1 MKDSEL
7 SHLRKDT
14 AMIHTVELDK
24 QTASFVRQLEE
35 QRRIEKNLMV
45 ERVRGTK
52 EGLESVFHDIRERVE
67 ALERMTSSVSTS
79 YIAPIGWSQLIFA
92 GTDGNSNMIMSGDR
106 DDILCKHDRVRYLE
120 DSNYL
125 RLSANPHYVERVLP
139 NKSAHARAAANP
151 STWDN
156 LGYVHVGYST
166 SLALPVSLEP
176 TTVSILSRLNT
187 LFNWVEV
194 NAVAEDWHAHVAA
207 IARLWVAYDG
217 EFRQTPP
224 AQFVNL
230 LATPKEVKT
239 HQHMESLAPSAALA
253 MQLEVSPGSGTT
265 LTMYE
270 SIELVATTP
279 NGHAYID
286 GVFAWEPLAVQ
297 VREG

>member
-1 MKDSEL
+1 M
-7 SHLRKDT
+7 
-14 AMIHTVELDK
+14 MHTVELDK

-45 ERVRGTK
+45 ERVRGAK

-79 YIAPIGWSQLIFA
+79 YIAPIGWSQLIFTGA
-92 GTDGNSNMIMSGDR
+92 DGQSSNTIMFGDPEAA
-106 DDILCKHDRVRYLE
+106 LCKHDRILYLE
-120 DSNYL
+120 DANYL
-125 RLSANPHYVERVLP
+125 RLSANPHYVERILP

-166 SLALPVSLEP
+166 LLAIPASLEA
-176 TTVSILSRLNT
+176 TTVSIMSRVNT

-194 NAVAEDWHAHVAA
+194 NAVADDWHAHVAA

-239 HQHMESLAPSAALA
+239 HQNMASLAPSAALA

-265 LTMYE
+265 LTIYE

-279 NGHAYID
+279 NGHAYVD
-286 GVFAWEPLAVQ
+286 GIFAWEPVAVQ

>member
-1 MKDSEL
+1 
-7 SHLRKDT
+7 
-14 AMIHTVELDK
+14 MIHTLELDK
-24 QTASFVRQLEE
+24 QTTSFVRQLEE

-67 ALERMTSSVSTS
+67 ALERMNSSVSTS

-92 GTDGNSNMIMSGDR
+92 GTDGHSNSIMSGDR
-106 DDILCKHDRVRYLE
+106 DDTLCKHDRVRYLE
-120 DSNYL
+120 DASYL

-166 SLALPVSLEP
+166 SLSLPASLEP

-253 MQLEVSPGSGTT
+253 MQLDVSPGSGTT

>member
-1 MKDSEL
+1 
-7 SHLRKDT
+7 
-14 AMIHTVELDK
+14 MIHTLELDK

-92 GTDGNSNMIMSGDR
+92 GTDGHSNTIMSGDR
-106 DDILCKHDRVRYLE
+106 DDTLCKHDRVRYLE

>member
-1 MKDSEL
+1 
-7 SHLRKDT
+7 
-14 AMIHTVELDK
+14 MIHTVELDD

-45 ERVRGTK
+45 ERVRGAK
-52 EGLESVFHDIRERVE
+52 EGLESVFQDIRERVE

-79 YIAPIGWSQLIFA
+79 YIAPIGWSQLILA
-92 GTDGNSNMIMSGDR
+92 GSDGGSSPHAITTGDR
-106 DDILCKHDRVRYLE
+106 EDVVCKHDRVRYLE
-120 DSNYL
+120 EATYL
-125 RLSANPHYVERVLP
+125 RLSANPHYVERILP

-166 SLALPVSLEP
+166 PLSIPASLGTTAVSL
-176 TTVSILSRLNT
+176 LSRVNT

-194 NAVAEDWHAHVAA
+194 NAVADDWHAHVAA
-207 IARLWVAYDG
+207 IARLWAAYDG

-230 LATPKEVKT
+230 LATPKQVKT
-239 HQHMESLAPSAALA
+239 HQNMESLAPSAVLA
-253 MQLEVSPGSGTT
+253 MELEVAPGSGTT
-265 LTMYE
+265 LMIYE

-286 GVFAWEPLAVQ
+286 GVFAWEPVAVQ
-297 VREG
+297 IREG

>member
-1 MKDSEL
+1 
-7 SHLRKDT
+7 
-14 AMIHTVELDK
+14 MIHTLELDK

-92 GTDGNSNMIMSGDR
+92 GTDGHSNTIMSGDR
-106 DDILCKHDRVRYLE
+106 DDTLCKHDRVRYLE
-120 DSNYL
+120 DASYL

-166 SLALPVSLEP
+166 SLSLPASLEP

-253 MQLEVSPGSGTT
+253 MQLDVSPGSGTT
-265 LTMYE
+265 LTLYE

-297 VREG
+297 VREE

>member
-1 MKDSEL
+1 MM
-7 SHLRKDT
+7 H
-14 AMIHTVELDK
+14 AVELDK
-24 QTASFVRQLEE
+24 QTTSFVRQLEE

-45 ERVRGTK
+45 ERVRGAK
-52 EGLESVFHDIRERVE
+52 EGLESVFQDIRERVD
-67 ALERMTSSVSTS
+67 ALERMTSSVTTS
-79 YIAPIGWSQLIFA
+79 YIAPIGWSQLIFTGA
-92 GTDGNSNMIMSGDR
+92 DGQSSNTIMFGDPEAA
-106 DDILCKHDRVRYLE
+106 LCKHDRILYLE
-120 DSNYL
+120 DANYL
-125 RLSANPHYVERVLP
+125 RLSANPHYVERILP

-166 SLALPVSLEP
+166 LLAIPASLEA
-176 TTVSILSRLNT
+176 TTVSIMSRLNT

-230 LATPKEVKT
+230 LAMPKEVKT
-239 HQHMESLAPSAALA
+239 HQNMASLAPSAALA
-253 MQLEVSPGSGTT
+253 MQLGVSPGSGTT
-265 LTMYE
+265 LTIYE

-279 NGHAYID
+279 NGHAYVD
-286 GVFAWEPLAVQ
+286 GIFAWEPVAVQ

>member
-1 MKDSEL
+1 MM
-7 SHLRKDT
+7 H
-14 AMIHTVELDK
+14 AVELDK
-24 QTASFVRQLEE
+24 QTTSFVRQLEE

-45 ERVRGTK
+45 ERVRGAK

-67 ALERMTSSVSTS
+67 ALERMTSSVTTS
-79 YIAPIGWSQLIFA
+79 YIAPIGWSQLIFTGA
-92 GTDGNSNMIMSGDR
+92 DGQSSNTIMFGDPEAA
-106 DDILCKHDRVRYLE
+106 LCKHDRILYLE
-120 DSNYL
+120 DANYL
-125 RLSANPHYVERVLP
+125 RLSANPHYVERILP

-166 SLALPVSLEP
+166 LLAIPASLEA
-176 TTVSILSRLNT
+176 TTVSIMSRLNT

-230 LATPKEVKT
+230 LAMPKEVKT
-239 HQHMESLAPSAALA
+239 HQNMASLAPSAALA

-265 LTMYE
+265 LTIYE

-279 NGHAYID
+279 NGHAYVD
-286 GVFAWEPLAVQ
+286 GIFAWEPVAVQ

>member
-1 MKDSEL
+1 
-7 SHLRKDT
+7 
-14 AMIHTVELDK
+14 MIHTLELDK
-24 QTASFVRQLEE
+24 QATSFVRQFEE

-92 GTDGNSNMIMSGDR
+92 GTDGHSNSIMSGDR
-106 DDILCKHDRVRYLE
+106 DDTLCKHDRVRYLE
-120 DSNYL
+120 DASYL

-166 SLALPVSLEP
+166 SLSLPASLEP

-253 MQLEVSPGSGTT
+253 MQLDVSPGSGTT

>member
-1 MKDSEL
+1 MM
-7 SHLRKDT
+7 H
-14 AMIHTVELDK
+14 AVELDK
-24 QTASFVRQLEE
+24 QTTSFVRQLEE

-45 ERVRGTK
+45 ERVRGAK
-52 EGLESVFHDIRERVE
+52 EGLESVFQDIRERVD
-67 ALERMTSSVSTS
+67 ALERMTSSVTTS
-79 YIAPIGWSQLIFA
+79 YIAPIGWSQLIFTGA
-92 GTDGNSNMIMSGDR
+92 DGQSSNTIMFGDPEAA
-106 DDILCKHDRVRYLE
+106 LCKHDRILYLE
-120 DSNYL
+120 DANYL
-125 RLSANPHYVERVLP
+125 RLSANPHYVERILP

-166 SLALPVSLEP
+166 LLAIPASLEA
-176 TTVSILSRLNT
+176 TTVSIMSRLNT

-230 LATPKEVKT
+230 LAMPKEVKT
-239 HQHMESLAPSAALA
+239 HQNMASLAPSAALA

-265 LTMYE
+265 LTIYE

-286 GVFAWEPLAVQ
+286 GVFAWEPVAVQ
-297 VREG
+297 VRES

>member
-1 MKDSEL
+1 
-7 SHLRKDT
+7 
-14 AMIHTVELDK
+14 MIHTLELDK

-92 GTDGNSNMIMSGDR
+92 GTDGHSNAIMSGDR
-106 DDILCKHDRVRYLE
+106 DDTLCKHDRVRYLE
-120 DSNYL
+120 DASYL

-166 SLALPVSLEP
+166 SLSLPASLEP

-253 MQLEVSPGSGTT
+253 MQLDVSPGSGTT

>member
-1 MKDSEL
+1 
-7 SHLRKDT
+7 
-14 AMIHTVELDK
+14 MIHTVEVDK

-45 ERVRGTK
+45 ERVRGAK

-92 GTDGNSNMIMSGDR
+92 GTDGNSNTILSGDR

-120 DSNYL
+120 DAGYL
-125 RLSANPHYVERVLP
+125 RLSANPHYVERILP

-166 SLALPVSLEP
+166 SLALPTSLEP
-176 TTVSILSRLNT
+176 TSVSIISRVNT

-230 LATPKEVKT
+230 LAMPREVKT
-239 HQHMESLAPSAALA
+239 HQHMQSLAPSGALA
-253 MQLEVSPGSGTT
+253 MQFEVSPGSGTT

>member
-1 MKDSEL
+1 M
-7 SHLRKDT
+7 
-14 AMIHTVELDK
+14 AMLHTVELDK
-24 QTASFVRQLEE
+24 QTAAFVRQLED

-45 ERVRGTK
+45 ERVRGSK

-92 GTDGNSNMIMSGDR
+92 GTDGASSSNTIMFADR
-106 DDILCKHDRVRYLE
+106 DDTICKHDRIRYLE
-120 DSNYL
+120 DATYV
-125 RLSANPHYVERVLP
+125 RLSANPHYVERILP

-156 LGYVHVGYST
+156 LGYVHVGYAT
-166 SLALPVSLEP
+166 VFAVPASLEA
-176 TTVSILSRLNT
+176 TSVSIMSRLNT

-207 IARLWVAYDG
+207 TARLWVAYDG

-230 LATPKEVKT
+230 LATPKQVKT
-239 HQHMESLAPSAALA
+239 HQNIESLAPSAALA
-253 MQLEVSPGSGTT
+253 MQLDVSPGGGTA
-265 LTMYE
+265 LTIYE
-270 SIELVATTP
+270 TIELVATTP

-286 GVFAWEPLAVQ
+286 GVFAWEPIAVHM
-297 VREG
+297 REG

>member
-1 MKDSEL
+1 
-7 SHLRKDT
+7 
-14 AMIHTVELDK
+14 MIHTVELDR

-45 ERVRGTK
+45 ERVRGAK

-79 YIAPIGWSQLIFA
+79 YIAPIGWSQLIFT
-92 GTDGNSNMIMSGDR
+92 GTDGSSNTIMSGDR
-106 DDILCKHDRVRYLE
+106 DDSSCKHDRVRYLE
-120 DSNYL
+120 DASYL
-125 RLSANPHYVERVLP
+125 RLSANPHYVERILP

-151 STWDN
+151 SAWDN

-166 SLALPVSLEP
+166 ILALPPSLEP
-176 TTVSILSRLNT
+176 TTVSIMSRINT

-194 NAVAEDWHAHVAA
+194 NAVAEDWHAHVSA

-253 MQLEVSPGSGTT
+253 MQLDVSPGSGTT

-297 VREG
+297 LWKP

>member
-1 MKDSEL
+1 ML
-7 SHLRKDT
+7 
-14 AMIHTVELDK
+14 HTLELDK
-24 QTASFVRQLEE
+24 QTAAFVRQLED

-45 ERVRGTK
+45 ERVRGSK

-92 GTDGNSNMIMSGDR
+92 GTDGASSSNTIMFADR
-106 DDILCKHDRVRYLE
+106 DDTICKHDRVRYLE
-120 DSNYL
+120 DATYV
-125 RLSANPHYVERVLP
+125 RLSANPHYVERILP

-156 LGYVHVGYST
+156 LGYVHVGYAT
-166 SLALPVSLEP
+166 VFAVPASLEA
-176 TTVSILSRLNT
+176 TSVSIMSRLNT

-207 IARLWVAYDG
+207 TARLWVAYDG

-230 LATPKEVKT
+230 LATPKQVKT
-239 HQHMESLAPSAALA
+239 HQNIESLAPSAALA
-253 MQLEVSPGSGTT
+253 MQLDVSPGGGTA
-265 LTMYE
+265 LTIYE
-270 SIELVATTP
+270 TIELVATTP

-286 GVFAWEPLAVQ
+286 GVFAWEPIAVQ
-297 VREG
+297 MREG

>member
-1 MKDSEL
+1 
-7 SHLRKDT
+7 
-14 AMIHTVELDK
+14 MISAVEFDK
-24 QTASFVRQLEE
+24 QTTSFVRQLEE

-45 ERVRGTK
+45 ERVRGSK

-92 GTDGNSNMIMSGDR
+92 GTDGNANMIMSGDR
-106 DDILCKHDRVRYLE
+106 DDSCCKHDRVRYLE
-120 DSNYL
+120 DASYL

-166 SLALPVSLEP
+166 TLTLPASLDP
-176 TTVSILSRLNT
+176 TTVSIMSRVNT

-207 IARLWVAYDG
+207 IARLWVAYNG

-230 LATPKEVKT
+230 LAMPKEVKT

-253 MQLEVSPGSGTT
+253 MQLDVSPGSGTT
-265 LTMYE
+265 LTIYE

-286 GVFAWEPLAVQ
+286 GVFAWEPVAVQ
-297 VREG
+297 V

>member
-1 MKDSEL
+1 
-7 SHLRKDT
+7 
-14 AMIHTVELDK
+14 MIHTVELDK

-92 GTDGNSNMIMSGDR
+92 GTDGHSNTIMSGDR
-106 DDILCKHDRVRYLE
+106 DDTLCKHDRVRYLE
-120 DSNYL
+120 DASYL

-166 SLALPVSLEP
+166 SLALPASLEP

>member
-1 MKDSEL
+1 ML
-7 SHLRKDT
+7 
-14 AMIHTVELDK
+14 HTVELDK
-24 QTASFVRQLEE
+24 QTAAFVRQLED

-45 ERVRGTK
+45 ERVRGSK

-92 GTDGNSNMIMSGDR
+92 GTDGASSSNTIMFADR
-106 DDILCKHDRVRYLE
+106 DDTICKHDRIRYLE
-120 DSNYL
+120 DATYV
-125 RLSANPHYVERVLP
+125 RLSANPHYVERILP

-156 LGYVHVGYST
+156 LGYVHVGYAT
-166 SLALPVSLEP
+166 VFAVPASLEA
-176 TTVSILSRLNT
+176 TSVSIMSRLNT

-207 IARLWVAYDG
+207 TARLWVAYDG

-230 LATPKEVKT
+230 LATPKQVKT
-239 HQHMESLAPSAALA
+239 HQNIESLAPSAALA
-253 MQLEVSPGSGTT
+253 MQLDVSPGGGTA
-265 LTMYE
+265 LTIYE
-270 SIELVATTP
+270 TIELVATTP

-286 GVFAWEPLAVQ
+286 GVFAWEPIAVQ
-297 VREG
+297 MREG

>member
-1 MKDSEL
+1 
-7 SHLRKDT
+7 
-14 AMIHTVELDK
+14 MIHTLELDK

-92 GTDGNSNMIMSGDR
+92 GTDGHSNTIMSGDR
-106 DDILCKHDRVRYLE
+106 DDTLCKHDRVRYLE
-120 DSNYL
+120 DASYL

-253 MQLEVSPGSGTT
+253 MQLDVSPGSGTT

>member
-1 MKDSEL
+1 
-7 SHLRKDT
+7 
-14 AMIHTVELDK
+14 MIHTVEVDK
-24 QTASFVRQLEE
+24 QTTSFVRQLEE

-45 ERVRGTK
+45 ERVRGSK
-52 EGLESVFHDIRERVE
+52 EGLESVFNDIRERVE

-92 GTDGNSNMIMSGDR
+92 GADGNSNTIMSGDR
-106 DDILCKHDRVRYLE
+106 DDTLCKHDRVRYLE
-120 DSNYL
+120 DASYL

-166 SLALPVSLEP
+166 SLALPASLEP

-187 LFNWVEV
+187 LFNWVEA
-194 NAVAEDWHAHVAA
+194 NAVADDWHAHVAA

-253 MQLEVSPGSGTT
+253 MQLDVLPGSGTT

-297 VREG
+297 VREE

>member
-1 MKDSEL
+1 
-7 SHLRKDT
+7 
-14 AMIHTVELDK
+14 MIHTVELDK

-166 SLALPVSLEP
+166 SLVLPVSLEP

>member
-1 MKDSEL
+1 
-7 SHLRKDT
+7 
-14 AMIHTVELDK
+14 MIHTVELDD

-45 ERVRGTK
+45 ERVRGAK
-52 EGLESVFHDIRERVE
+52 EGLESVFQDIRERVE

-92 GTDGNSNMIMSGDR
+92 GSDGVSSSHAMAIGDR
-106 DDILCKHDRVRYLE
+106 EDVLCKHDRIRYLE
-120 DSNYL
+120 ETTYL
-125 RLSANPHYVERVLP
+125 RLSANPHYVERILP

-166 SLALPVSLEP
+166 ALSVPASLDT
-176 TTVSILSRLNT
+176 TTVSLLSRVNT

-194 NAVAEDWHAHVAA
+194 NAVADDWHAHVAA

-230 LATPKEVKT
+230 LATPRQVKT
-239 HQHMESLAPSAALA
+239 HQNMESLAPSAVLA

-265 LTMYE
+265 LMIYE

-286 GVFAWEPLAVQ
+286 GVFAWEPVAVQ
-297 VREG
+297 LREG

>member
-1 MKDSEL
+1 ML
-7 SHLRKDT
+7 
-14 AMIHTVELDK
+14 HTVELDK
-24 QTASFVRQLEE
+24 QTAAFVRQLED
-35 QRRIEKNLMV
+35 QRRIDKNLMV
-45 ERVRGTK
+45 ERVRGSK

-92 GTDGNSNMIMSGDR
+92 GTDGASSSNTIMFADR
-106 DDILCKHDRVRYLE
+106 DDTVCKHDRIRYLE
-120 DSNYL
+120 DATYV
-125 RLSANPHYVERVLP
+125 RLSANPHYVERILP

-156 LGYVHVGYST
+156 LGYVHVGYAT
-166 SLALPVSLEP
+166 VFAVPASLEA
-176 TTVSILSRLNT
+176 TNVSIMSRLNT

-207 IARLWVAYDG
+207 TARLWVAYDG

-230 LATPKEVKT
+230 LAMPKQIKT
-239 HQHMESLAPSAALA
+239 HQNIESLAPSAALA
-253 MQLEVSPGSGTT
+253 MQLDVSPGGGTA
-265 LTMYE
+265 LTIYE
-270 SIELVATTP
+270 TIELVATTP

-286 GVFAWEPLAVQ
+286 GVFAWEPIAVQ
-297 VREG
+297 MREG